1 MKNQSIDKESLYRKQ
16 TVKSSPR
23 RKTVRILVMVLC
35 VTAALF
41 YLLFTWNKYK
51 TRYSSEA
58 IILAQ
63 SLEAI
68 FHPEDIA
75 KLSGGSEDLQ
85 KPEYIMIKRSM
96 MRLVQTTNSI
106 EFAYL
111 MGQKAGNIVFLA
123 DSEQPDSP
131 DYSPPGQVYEEAS
144 KTLSDAFRIK
154 NTVFEGPVKDRWG
167 YWVSVLTPVVD
178 PASGQIIAVL
188 GFDFPAADWYH
199 DLWHQ
204 MIPDMIII
212 LFFMLFVAALLI
224 AEIHYIEL
232 RSVSSKLAFDEA
244 LFRSVYNQAPIGIAI
259 VNDKSFATQSEVGVD
274 SVNPM
279 FQKILGRTGRELVG
293 IDWPDITHPDDL
305 QADIDLFE
313 QFKAGIIDGYNIVKR
328 FLKPDGT
335 YIWTLMTISHFMD
348 EFRNSP
354 MHLCLLMDITAEK
367 EALAALS
374 ESERSKSILLTNFP
388 GLAYRCSYDRFWTM
402 RYISEGCRELT
413 GYAPES
419 LINNRD
425 ISYNDLIAPEYK
437 DIIWKEWVYA
447 LDKNQQFKLDY
458 EIITAGGERKWVY
471 EIGKSVLNEKGEA
484 QYLEGIIFD
493 ISENKETEKKLMYNS
508 THDRVTG
515 LYNRTHF
522 DELIIKDHK
531 EHHMLKRALVGI
543 NMNEM
548 LSLTLT
554 YGYYYSEE
562 FAIYIAQTLN
572 RFVSET
578 RILGRTYEHRFVYYI
593 KGYENKY
600 ELLDFASKVAD
611 TLAPILAAERISAG
625 IGVYEINPEED
636 LDLNRISRLVM
647 IVSEKA
653 SELDDKEIGIRFYDE
668 VIEEQIKREE
678 AIKRELTNIAN
689 QKEGDLYLQYQPIL
703 DLKTNMI
710 CGFEALARLKT
721 EELGPVPPAQFIPIA
736 EKSRLI
742 IPVGWEITRQ
752 AFSFLNRLRSLGY
765 DEIYVTVNVSAIQL
779 VKDDFTDKLFEM
791 IFEMDVN
798 PKNVGIEITE
808 SVFASDYSE
817 INKVMDRLRYNGL
830 SVAIDDFGTGY
841 SSLSREHE
849 LSIDC
854 VKIDKSF
861 IDRIVNVSCGS
872 LITGDII
879 SIAHTLGY
887 STIAEGVEYEEQ
899 KEYLQKN
906 GCDKIQGYLISKPLD
921 EQDAIEF
928 LKKQTYKSAHVSQD
942 PVTV

>member
-1 MKNQSIDKESLYRKQ
+1 MKKQSINKESLYLKQ
-16 TVKSSPR
+16 TAKTSPI
-23 RKTVRILVMVLC
+23 RKTVRIAVIVLC
-35 VTAALF
+35 ASAALI

-51 TRYSSEA
+51 IDSSSEA
-58 IILAQ
+58 VILAQ
-63 SLEAI
+63 SLQAI
-68 FHPEDIA
+68 FHPEEIA
-75 KLSGGSEDLQ
+75 ELSGGSEDLQ
-85 KPEYIMIKRSM
+85 KPEYIMIKNSM
-96 MRLVQTTNSI
+96 MRLVRTTDKI

-111 MGQKAGNIVFLA
+111 MGQKDGNIVFLV
-123 DSEQPDSP
+123 DSELPDSQN
-131 DYSPPGQVYEEAS
+131 YSPPGQIYEEAS
-144 KTLSDAFRIK
+144 EALTNAFRFK

-167 YWVSVLTPVVD
+167 YWVSVLTPVTD
-178 PASGQIIAVL
+178 PASGRIIAVL
-188 GFDFPAADWYH
+188 GFDFPAADWYR

-212 LFFMLFVAALLI
+212 LFFMLSVAALLI
-224 AEIHYIEL
+224 AENHYIEL

-259 VNDKSFATQSEVGVD
+259 VNDKSLAIQSEMGID

-305 QADIDLFE
+305 QADLDLFE
-313 QFKAGIIDGYNIVKR
+313 QFKAGKIDSYSLVKR

-335 YIWTLMTISHFMD
+335 YIWTFMTISHFMD
-348 EFRNSP
+348 EFRDSP

-367 EALAALS
+367 EALDALG
-374 ESERSKSILLTNFP
+374 ESERSKSVLLTNFP
-388 GLAYRCSYDRFWTM
+388 GMAYRCSYDRFWTM
-402 RYISEGCRELT
+402 QFISEGCRELT

-425 ISYNDLIAPEYK
+425 ISFNDIIAPEYK
-437 DIIWKEWVYA
+437 DIIWKKWVCA
-447 LDKNQQFKLDY
+447 LDKNQQFKLEY

-471 EIGKSVLNEKGEA
+471 EIGKSILNENDEA
-484 QYLEGIIFD
+484 PYLEGIIFD
-493 ISENKETEKKLMYNS
+493 ISENKKTEKKLMYNS
-508 THDRVTG
+508 MHDSATG
-515 LYNRTHF
+515 LYNRAHF
-522 DELIIKDHK
+522 DELIRKDHK
-531 EHHMLKRALVGI
+531 EHLTVKRAVIGI
-543 NMNEM
+543 NLNELM
-548 LSLTLT
+548 SMTRT

-562 FAIYIAQTLN
+562 FTVNIAQVLN
-572 RFVSET
+572 RFASET
-578 RILGRTYEHRFVYYI
+578 RVLGRTYEHRFVYYI
-593 KGYENKY
+593 KGYDNKD
-600 ELLDFASKVAD
+600 ELYDFARKVAD
-611 TLAPILAAERISAG
+611 TLEPILAAERISAG
-625 IGVYEINPEED
+625 IGIFEINPEEE

-653 SELDDKEIGIRFYDE
+653 SGLDDKEIGICFYDE
-668 VIEEQIKREE
+668 VIEEQIKCEE
-678 AIKRELTNIAN
+678 AIKRELTNAADL
-689 QKEGDLYLQYQPIL
+689 EEDSGLYLQYQPIL

-752 AFSFLNRLRSLGY
+752 AFSFLNRLKGLGY
-765 DEIYVTVNVSAIQL
+765 DDIYVTVNVSAIQL
-779 VKDDFTDKLFEM
+779 VKDDFTDRLFEM
-791 IFEMDVN
+791 IYEMDVN

-817 INKVMDRLRYNGL
+817 INKVMDRLRYYGF

-861 IDRIVNVSCGS
+861 IDRIVNVSCG
-872 LITGDII
+872 
-879 SIAHTLGY
+879 
-887 STIAEGVEYEEQ
+887 
-899 KEYLQKN
+899 
-906 GCDKIQGYLISKPLD
+906 
-921 EQDAIEF
+921 
-928 LKKQTYKSAHVSQD
+928 
-942 PVTV
+942 